1 MFVMDS
7 LLNGVIM
14 NSSSNNKVKVSVVIP
29 IYNSQQYL
37 GECLNTVVNQTLY
50 DIEIICINDGSTDN
64 SSKIL
69 SSFAQRDNRIKVF
82 SQINKGVS
90 IARNRGI

>member
-1 MFVMDS
+1 
-7 LLNGVIM
+7 M

-50 DIEIICINDGSTDN
+50 DIEIICINDVSTDIDFEK
-64 SSKIL
+64 SKQEINAALEQIL
-69 SSFAQRDNRIKVF
+69 SDKCQYEL
-82 SQINKGVS
+82 
-90 IARNRGI
+90 

>member
-1 MFVMDS
+1 MR
-7 LLNGVIM
+7 
-14 NSSSNNKVKVSVVIP
+14 SSNSKVKVSVVIP

-69 SSFAQRDNRIKVF
+69 FLFLLLNTNVF
-82 SQINKGVS
+82 LLRAMYAFLAHIFESQ
-90 IARNRGI
+90 